1 MAAWFERETSVL
13 NYGPRAHADPG
24 RRNDRVWL
32 FWPAWA
38 FRVIAPRFR
47 RRSFNTLQKAVL
59 GVLRASR
66 LTAVEL
72 GERLGIHRE
81 LAAFVVAELQ
91 HQGRVD
97 DKWAVT
103 RRAIQLLDDEREES
117 AQLVPGWVFKDPW
130 NDHLWPFVAPSLE
143 YAETGQDANGR
154 VVLELG
160 TTGKPWHQQVW
171 RQSPPGGPLPTAP
184 DAHQILR
191 AARRHRQLERRGA
204 EINRPIDED
213 EAETGSVGGLDLNR
227 VASIEPLP
235 VPMFL
240 VSFLYVPHSGDDM
253 DWHACEFFGRGSD
266 PTLRRLVAEVAE
278 NNEGLARRL
287 DRLLGLTPHEN
298 FDEFR
303 RGTKNRERRSR
314 LRLERALTID
324 IARHAKTADAL
335 AEMIDAWLEW
345 RDLGDAAGPR
355 HGRGVLTSC
364 RYALEQLFA
373 EVRQNWPL
381 TGVADRLPRD
391 DREMKEALLQAA
403 ADELQLTD
411 FPEALRR
418 VKPGQV
424 RAVSDYDDAWRL
436 RPLVVATLL
445 AAQTDPNHPLRSAAR
460 KAPDLLRRIE
470 HVAKVGGEA
479 THGDPGESVN
489 ASVEETLE
497 IVGFL
502 LNLPARPIKEIT
514 ADGEEP
520 KEPPE

>member
-1 MAAWFERETSVL
+1 MAASFEAETAVL
-13 NYGPRAHADPG
+13 NYGPHAHADPG

-32 FWPAWA
+32 LWPAWA
-38 FRVIAPRFR
+38 FRVIAPQLRPR
-47 RRSFNTLQKAVL
+47 PFNALQKAVL

-91 HQGRVD
+91 NQGRVD
-97 DKWAVT
+97 DKWAAT
-103 RRAIQLLDDEREES
+103 ERAIQLLEDEREES

-130 NDHLWPFVAPSLE
+130 NDHLWPFVAPSFE
-143 YAETGQDANGR
+143 YAETGLDASDR

-160 TTGKPWHQQVW
+160 TTGKPWQQRVW
-171 RQSPPGGPLPTAP
+171 RQFPPGGPLPTAP

-191 AARRHRQLERRGA
+191 AARRHRQLERRRV
-204 EINRPIDED
+204 EVINAPTDED
-213 EAETGSVGGLDLNR
+213 EAETGSVGGVDLNR

-235 VPMFL
+235 VPVLL
-240 VSFLYVPHSGDDM
+240 VSFLYVPHSGDDI

-266 PTLRRLVAEVAE
+266 PALRRLVVQVAE

-287 DRLLGLTPHEN
+287 DRLLGRTPHEN
-298 FDEFR
+298 FAEFR
-303 RGTKNRERRSR
+303 RRTKNRERRSR
-314 LRLERALTID
+314 LLLERALTID
-324 IARHAKTADAL
+324 IARHAETADAL
-335 AEMIDAWLEW
+335 TEMIDSWLEV

-355 HGRGVLTSC
+355 HRRSLLTSC
-364 RYALEQLFA
+364 RLALERLFA
-373 EVRQNWPL
+373 EIRQGWCL
-381 TGVADRLPRD
+381 TGVADRLPQE
-391 DREMKEALLQAA
+391 DRETKEALLQAA
-403 ADELQLTD
+403 AEELQLTD

-418 VKPGQV
+418 VKPSQI

-470 HVAKVGGEA
+470 CVAKVGGEA
-479 THGDPGESVN
+479 THGDPGGSVDT
-489 ASVEETLE
+489 SVEETLE
-497 IVGFL
+497 IVGLL
-502 LNLPARPIKEIT
+502 LNLPSRPIKEIT

-520 KEPPE
+520 